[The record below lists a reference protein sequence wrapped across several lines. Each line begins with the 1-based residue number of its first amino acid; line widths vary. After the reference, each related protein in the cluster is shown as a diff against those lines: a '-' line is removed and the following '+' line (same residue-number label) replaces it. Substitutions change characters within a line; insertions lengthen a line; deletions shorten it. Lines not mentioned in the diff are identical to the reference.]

1 MLLVDIPR
9 DSPRLIPSGFLLAS
23 YGGSVATANLT
34 KRTIDALA
42 FTAGCDYFVWDT
54 RLKGFGVR
62 VTERTDDQGNPRRK
76 KVFVLGYRPEG
87 ARQFRRLT
95 IGNYGPW
102 TPEQAREEA
111 LRQLSGATQGI
122 DPLKAKRSA
131 RSGQTVRELSIEYLD
146 EVERRRKPS
155 TSREYRRLWKKHILP
170 AIGTKQVGQVT
181 SADVRRLHRSLQET
195 PYVANRVVARLTTFF
210 AFCIAEGALPS
221 KESPVVGVELYPEQ
235 GRERFL
241 TKAEFGRLGIALTK
255 AEQEGLPP
263 APEHKRK
270 VKQPEKQKHR
280 PKTADTPIPANPFAV
295 AAIRLLALTGCRENE
310 ILSLRWDAVDF
321 DSGHLRLA
329 DSKTGKSIRPLSRS
343 AAAVLEG
350 LPRVQGNPYCLPGR
364 APKQHLK
371 EIKRVWYA
379 VRFAANLDE
388 LRLHDLRHSFASVPA
403 ASGESLLVVRAL
415 LGHRNVASTE
425 RYAHLGDDPVKRAA
439 DRAAAD
445 IASWLANS

>member
-1 MLLVDIPR
+1 M
-9 DSPRLIPSGFLLAS
+9 
-23 YGGSVATANLT
+23 ATANLT

-42 FTAGCDYFVWDT
+42 FTPECDYFVWDT

-62 VTERTDDQGNPRRK
+62 VTERTDDQGNSRRK

-131 RSGQTVRELSIEYLD
+131 RSGRTVRDVSVGYLD
-146 EVERRRKPS
+146 EVERRRKPA
-155 TSREYRRLWKKHILP
+155 TTREYRRLWKKHILP
-170 AIGTKQVGQVT
+170 AIGTKQVDQVT
-181 SADVRRLHRSLQET
+181 SADIRRLHRSLQET
-195 PYVANRVVARLTTFF
+195 PYVANRVVARLSTFF

-221 KESPVVGVELYPEQ
+221 KESPVAGIDLYPEQ

-241 TKAEFGRLGIALTK
+241 TKAEFGRLGAALAK
-255 AEQEGLPP
+255 AELEGLAP

-270 VKQPEKQKHR
+270 VKLPEKQKHR

-321 DSGHLRLA
+321 ERGHLRLA
-329 DSKTGKSIRPLSRS
+329 DSKTGKSIRPLSQS
-343 AAAVLEG
+343 AAAVLDG
-350 LPRVQGNPYCLPGR
+350 LPKVQGNPFCLPGR
-364 APKQHLK
+364 TPKQHLK

-379 VRFAANLDE
+379 VRYAAKLEE

-403 ASGESLLVVRAL
+403 ASGESLLVVRSL
-415 LGHRNVASTE
+415 LGHKHVATTE
-425 RYAHLGDDPVKRAA
+425 RYAHLGDDPVRRAA
-439 DRAAAD
+439 DRTAAS
-445 IASWLANS
+445 IASWLEPHAPDTKSPAG